1 MSRHA
6 EMSTQFKARV
16 DLPRGDVS
24 VSERGW
30 RLRVSGEVLGL
41 CAVEYEFEG
50 LLLDLH
56 PSMLEIGNPLGHRA
70 RTRGERAPEEP
81 RARPS
86 SLQLRLRPSVALST
100 PRRVQQS
107 ERYGSCG
114 FCVTIQY
121 TDAGYLY
128 SHMLTCKTPEHETRR
143 GLPDAFIRTTLTCH
157 PLYFD
162 AQTQDRLAG
171 L

>member
-30 RLRVSGEVLGL
+30 RFRVSGEVLGL

-56 PSMLEIGNPLGHRA
+56 PSKSEILSAIEREHAGNALPRSRA
-70 RTRGERAPEEP
+70 RDRALSSSVSV
-81 RARPS
+81 RPS
-86 SLQLRLRPSVALST
+86 LF
-100 PRRVQQS
+100 RRRAACSKANVMVHAAS
-107 ERYGSCG
+107 
-114 FCVTIQY
+114 
-121 TDAGYLY
+121 A
-128 SHMLTCKTPEHETRR
+128 
-143 GLPDAFIRTTLTCH
+143 
-157 PLYFD
+157 
-162 AQTQDRLAG
+162 
-171 L
+171 

>member
-24 VSERGW
+24 VSERGR

-50 LLLDLH
+50 LLLDL
-56 PSMLEIGNPLGHRA
+56 EIGNPLRIEREHAGNALPRSRA
-70 RTRGERAPEEP
+70 RDRS
-81 RARPS
+81 S
-86 SLQLRLRPSVALST
+86 SLQLCLRPSVALST

-114 FCVTIQY
+114 TS
-121 TDAGYLY
+121 A
-128 SHMLTCKTPEHETRR
+128 
-143 GLPDAFIRTTLTCH
+143 
-157 PLYFD
+157 
-162 AQTQDRLAG
+162 
-171 L
+171 